1 MMECPG
7 EPWIWNNGMPD
18 PMKGQPEGLFPLRL
32 CSGWPL
38 PYLYPHPLRRERRR
52 RFNLPRPLMNQIAT
66 PALFPRNLD
75 PKRRARPAPKESL
88 WERDPFGTMTLP
100 SSISAIVSTPFSYNH
115 STARICEIRVNPRNP
130 RSHIKPKEA
139 EPGSEPECGRRKM
152 NVGDYPSQ
160 DNPKS
165 PLLREKLGHID
176 IE

>member
-1 MMECPG
+1 M
-7 EPWIWNNGMPD
+7 
-18 PMKGQPEGLFPLRL
+18 LRVAA
-32 CSGWPL
+32 PL
-38 PYLYPHPLRRERRR
+38 PVSTPLAEGAASPVQSSASSDESDCHAR
-52 RFNLPRPLMNQIAT
+52 LV
-66 PALFPRNLD
+66 PAQSSLRDEPAVLD
-75 PKRRARPAPKESL
+75 H
-88 WERDPFGTMTLP
+88 PFGTMTLP

-152 NVGDYPSQ
+152 NVGNYPSQ
-160 DNPKS
+160 DNPES

>member
-18 PMKGQPEGLFPLRL
+18 PMKDQPEGLFPLRL

-66 PALFPRNLD
+66 PALFPRNL
-75 PKRRARPAPKESL
+75 
-88 WERDPFGTMTLP
+88 PFGTMTLP

-152 NVGDYPSQ
+152 NVGNYPSQ
-160 DNPKS
+160 DNPES

-176 IE
+176 I